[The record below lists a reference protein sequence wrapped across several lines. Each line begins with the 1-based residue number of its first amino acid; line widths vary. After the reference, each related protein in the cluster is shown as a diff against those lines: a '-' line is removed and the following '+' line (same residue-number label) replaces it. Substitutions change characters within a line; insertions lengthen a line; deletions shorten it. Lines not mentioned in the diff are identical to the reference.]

1 MTLTVVVTNVVPSG
15 SGSSAHHQQPH
26 YHKSWLSR
34 EISGQLS
41 LCVLGTSKFMVKQ
54 KKNGGEGGILEF
66 VLKITLCSFCF
77 VALYFWKN
85 EKKRERKRRGYITWT
100 GRLLG
105 GIVACKT
112 ADILSRVYENSFLS
126 ISMVAG
132 PSTWLWAPVNLILQ
146 ALY

>member
-1 MTLTVVVTNVVPSG
+1 
-15 SGSSAHHQQPH
+15 
-26 YHKSWLSR
+26 
-34 EISGQLS
+34 
-41 LCVLGTSKFMVKQ
+41 MVKQ

-132 PSTWLWAPVNLILQ
+132 PST
-146 ALY
+146 